1 MDSRILISRAA
12 GLTAAAVLGAGLAL
26 GGAAALGGFHGD
38 TTTVREVVGGSGSGV
53 AAPAAFKQGPLSI
66 NEIYRRAAPGV
77 VQVTSTSVVKLNA
90 SDPFGFPIPGFQQQ
104 ETQSALGS
112 GFVIDKAGHIVTNYH
127 VVEGARSVEVSF
139 SNRDSM
145 KAKIVG
151 SDPST
156 DLAVLK
162 VDTPSSALTP
172 LPLAG
177 PSNVVRVGDSVVA
190 IGNPFG
196 LERSV
201 TAGIVSALQRQIQAP
216 NTYSIDHVIQTDAA
230 INHGNSG
237 GPLLNARGEVIGVN
251 SQIETGSRNVGSG
264 NVGVGF
270 AIPVNTVRDVA
281 AQIIRTGTVEH
292 AFLGIKGQA
301 IDRNVANLFNLPAS
315 HGVLVDSV
323 TPGSGASKA
332 GLRGGSGQAV
342 VSGESYQLGG
352 DLIVKADG
360 VTIGSLARLRDV
372 IAQKKPG
379 DTLQLEVYRGKNK
392 ITVDVE
398 LGRQPSSPRS

>member
-1 MDSRILISRAA
+1 MDSRILSRAA

-26 GGAAALGGFHGD
+26 GGAAALGGFDSH
-38 TTTVREVVGGSGSGV
+38 TTTVREIVSGSGGS

-77 VQVTSTSVVKLNA
+77 VQVTSTSVVSLNA
-90 SDPFGFPIPGFQQQ
+90 SDPFGFPIPGFEQQ
-104 ETQSALGS
+104 ETQRALGS

-127 VVEGARSVEVSF
+127 VVQGARSVEVSF

-145 KAKIVG
+145 KARIVG
-151 SDPST
+151 TDPST
-156 DLAVLK
+156 DIAVLK
-162 VDTPSSALTP
+162 VDAPSSALTP
-172 LPLAG
+172 LPLAS

-201 TAGIVSALQRQIQAP
+201 SAGIVSALQRQIQAP
-216 NTYSIDHVIQTDAA
+216 NAYSIDHVIQTDAA

-251 SQIETGSRNVGSG
+251 SQIETGSSDPNGG

-281 AQIIRTGTVEH
+281 AQIIRTGKVEH
-292 AFLGIKGQA
+292 AFLGIAGQG
-301 IDRNVANLFNLPAS
+301 IDKQVADLFHLPVS
-315 HGVLVDSV
+315 RGVLVARV
-323 TPGSGASKA
+323 TPGSGAAKA
-332 GLRGGSGQAV
+332 GLRGGSAQAV

-379 DTLQLEVYRGKNK
+379 DTLKLEVYRGTKK
-392 ITVDVE
+392 MTIDVE
-398 LGRQPSSPRS
+398 LGRLPSSPRS